1 MSDTIICPG
10 CKVEI
15 EITEALTSQIGAR
28 IRQEAQ
34 AENRKRQ
41 EELDRR
47 EQQQNEKE
55 QRLQQ
60 SVRDVAAEV
69 EKQVAQQR
77 QTIEKD
83 AKKRAQEELA
93 LQLTDTQTQLTN
105 AKSKLRDAEQNELKL
120 RNERRQLEEEKERLQ
135 LTVAQEVEQKI
146 AQRRKAI
153 EEDVRR
159 NVQEELHLQLTNTQT
174 QLDAARVKLRDA
186 EQNELKLRNER
197 SQLEEE
203 KQRLALDVQRQI
215 DAERQK
221 IKDDARK
228 QLDLERQF
236 TDRQKEEQIAS
247 LRTQIDDLKRKAEQG
262 SQQSQGEAMELVL
275 EDQLRAAFPHDLI
288 EPVPKGVHGGDIVQR
303 VRAEGGAE
311 CGSILWETKRTR
323 SWQANWLTKLR
334 DDQRNAKADQ
344 AVIVS
349 EVLPKEVTGF
359 ALLDGIWVAGRPC
372 YMGVATALRLGL
384 IQVAK
389 TARANE
395 GHKEKAELIYDYL
408 TGGEFKHRVQGIV
421 EAFVSL
427 KEEIEDEKR
436 AMMKLWAKREKQLE
450 LAMRSTLG
458 MYGDLQGIAGRA
470 LPQIQALELPTEGA
484 ASS

>member
-1 MSDTIICPG
+1 MSEIITCPG
-10 CKVEI
+10 CKMEI
-15 EITEALTSQIGAR
+15 EITEALTSQISAR

-34 AENRKRQ
+34 AELRRKLEEADAANRRRQ
-41 EELDRR
+41 EEQDRR
-47 EQQQNEKE
+47 EAALKAKATQLE
-55 QRLQQ
+55 QSQ
-60 SVRDVAAEV
+60 RDLAAEV

-77 QTIEKD
+77 KSIEQD
-83 AKKRAQEELA
+83 ARKKAEEAVA
-93 LQLTDTQTQLTN
+93 LQLNDTAAQLATEK
-105 AKSKLRDAEQNELKL
+105 AKRKDLEANELKL
-120 RNERRQLEEEKERLQ
+120 RKERQALEEDKERLQ
-135 LTVAQEVEQKI
+135 LTIQQ
-146 AQRRKAI
+146 
-153 EEDVRR
+153 
-159 NVQEELHLQLTNTQT
+159 QL
-174 QLDAARVKLRDA
+174 
-186 EQNELKLRNER
+186 
-197 SQLEEE
+197 
-203 KQRLALDVQRQI
+203 

-221 IKDDARK
+221 IREETRK
-228 QLDLERQF
+228 QVEQDRQLA
-236 TDRQKEEQIAS
+236 DRQKDEKIAS
-247 LRTQIDDLKRKAEQG
+247 LINQIDDLKRKAEQG

-311 CGSILWETKRTR
+311 CGAILWETKRTKT
-323 SWQANWLTKLR
+323 WQANWLTKLR

-349 EVLPKEVTGF
+349 EVLPKDVTGF
-359 ALLDGIWVAGRPC
+359 ALVEGIWVTGRPC
-372 YMGVATALRLGL
+372 YMGIATALRMGL

-389 TARANE
+389 TARAHE

-436 AMMKLWAKREKQLE
+436 AMTKLWAKREKQLE
-450 LAMRSTLG
+450 LAMRSTVG

-470 LPQIQALELPTEGA
+470 LPQIQALELPAATEKE
-484 ASS
+484 